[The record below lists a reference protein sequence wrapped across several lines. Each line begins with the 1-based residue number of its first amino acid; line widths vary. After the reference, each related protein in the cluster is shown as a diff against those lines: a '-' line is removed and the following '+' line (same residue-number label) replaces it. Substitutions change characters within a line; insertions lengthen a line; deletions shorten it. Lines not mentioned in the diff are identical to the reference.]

1 MRDWRFCLLALVAV
15 AAAGCGDDVETVE
28 VVGTVTCT
36 RVEFRSEL
44 DVSYRCEGETSDPRV
59 SGTAEVAVIFEQ
71 RPPGTEMWGSFVL
84 TNDGGTWRGDW
95 TGEIDSES
103 FHVVDGVLLG
113 EGDYDGLQYDTRWE
127 GVIYPWDVTG
137 TIEPVP

>member
-15 AAAGCGDDVETVE
+15 AAAGCDDDVETVE

-36 RVEFRSEL
+36 LVEFRSEL
-44 DVSYRCEGETSDPRV
+44 HEVLRCEGETSDPRV
-59 SGTAEVAVIFEQ
+59 SGTVEVEAFLEQ
-71 RPPGTEMWGSFVL
+71 RPPGTEMSGSFVL

-95 TGEIDSES
+95 TGEIDSDS
-103 FHVVDGVLLG
+103 FHIVDGVLLG
-113 EGDYDGLQYDTRWE
+113 EGDYDGLQYDTHWE
-127 GVIYPWDVTG
+127 GTIYPWDVTG